1 MASSCLP
8 AVWGSTQV
16 WPSTTPC
23 EWDPSGPCWCS
34 TTSCNTGGSA
44 STFALRS
51 HEVLGRSYLRSFASK
66 PRPLLIRKLSLI
78 WTSCTSLGVHSLA
91 SVPSGISWSTGSPMT
106 ASTIRATGGVV
117 ASNGRSVLLTGVGSC
132 PQLISRA
139 PQKTLLAKAKSV

>member
-51 HEVLGRSYLRSFASK
+51 HEVLGRSYLRSFASN

-78 WTSCTSLGVHSLA
+78 WASCNSLGVHCLA
-91 SVPSGISWSTGSPMT
+91 SIPSGTSRSTACPMT

-117 ASNGRSVLLTGVGSC
+117 ASNGRSALLTPVDSLV
-132 PQLISRA
+132 QLSSKTE
-139 PQKTLLAKAKSV
+139 QKTLLAKAKSV